1 MGAPGGLRFEPS
13 SVALV
18 GLEPP
23 GEDAAPEKLA
33 LKLRI
38 RCECGGAAAETW
50 ADTTTDAVEGE
61 VEPMAATVFFGKAM
75 SIPAAPLELAFGPV
89 DGLLRTVLVVD
100 VDVAAT
106 DEPEFA
112 NIGAATVPL
121 YGAVAAGLPVFEVE
135 APIVA
140 PAPAEEDAEPAP
152 SPGAEE
158 LEAAGDEPEP
168 EDLSPFAFDLRVVGG
183 GAAPPLPGDLD
194 LGPRASP
201 SSTRRRRRRRRPRT
215 AARPRSPVT
224 AATTSAAAASA
235 APSDPP
241 AGEDAEPAEEPPPPF
256 VGYRAAWSDA
266 APSLFLPRE
275 TCVALAAAAAA
286 GEPELVEIARKV
298 PPPPPD
304 PEAEVDPEAP
314 APEPTVETA
323 TVTLDA
329 KGFWGGAT
337 TLDVSGAVVAPPP
350 PAPDLPDA
358 EESVGESLAQT
369 SLEDPGETGEPP
381 AEAADGAED
390 AEPEPEPEPAKHLS
404 ELLDDHGTEL
414 ALGLTLSKPLVAPV
428 DPSSKPTYEGLVPK
442 TKIASLCG
450 TAGPRDFKVEF
461 KDEIDDV
468 VTTLSEEMAKIII
481 SKDPTGK
488 APVEDF
494 DERQWLY
501 GLNTGTLEP
510 ADVGGK
516 ILGPYHAFK
525 ERLKPCIQRVVRK
538 YFPDA
543 PTTPHRDCDDW
554 RELGEYDRFL
564 NAVYAELVTNVIEVT
579 NKRFRDAESNQEPES
594 KPSPFVEE
602 HDDDDDKAVVKC
614 KVFVEKGARCVLESG
629 PVRESLKEGAADAAV
644 LTTTLLAVVDVA
656 DGDLPKARRTL
667 EKAARANNTPG
678 QDGARGRAYVGLA
691 AATWL
696 HGFGLTACATKA
708 LDLALA
714 GEARASA
721 LARVQGPLRDSFT
734 PPELR
739 AELDASAVP
748 PARRGELGPAEVV
761 ATKATYAAPDLG
773 RAWLALGLVHDA
785 ARRTADAAG
794 TLARALAL
802 LNAPES
808 PEPAP
813 LWLFCR
819 VCDLAIL
826 QGDLDLAKDHA
837 EAEAALTEANIRNPD
852 SAETWGY
859 LVLANLGQ
867 YVLGDSKR
875 IDQAASCLDQAKNLF
890 LDDGNILTDVGVA
903 FAEVDRLTVAAEVL
917 AAAAALPYGDF
928 TKHAKLALARVLA
941 KQNKV
946 VEATDEYASLL
957 GTATGDEAA
966 ILKAELAPSSRS
978 SASPLLDSPAPALRR
993 AGRPPAYT
1001 IARSART
1008 RACARPGRR
1017 ARRGRV
1023 RRDGRGGVVA
1033 GRREAQ
1039 HPDAEER
1046 RLLAADDGQDAWQTK
1061 TFRCVERTGDFKQFL
1076 NDAGLPR
1083 ILGEIVERLSGVG
1096 ATMTMGIHDN
1106 MFYRTEHGLL
1116 KDKRGSLVGG
1126 AVEVR
1131 SVTTC
1136 NGKGNNGM
1144 ARYEI
1149 VGDELLVTV
1158 ANLDTGAAFRL
1169 RMERVDEAPSP
1180 WF

>member
-38 RCECGGAAAETW
+38 RCECGGAPAETW

-61 VEPMAATVFFGKAM
+61 VEPTAATVFFGKAM

-100 VDVAAT
+100 VDVARGDA

-112 NIGAATVPL
+112 TVGAATVPL
-121 YGAVAAGLPVFEVE
+121 YGAVAAGLPVFEVD

-168 EDLSPFAFDLRVVGG
+168 EHLSPFAFDLRVVGD

-194 LGPRASP
+194 LG
-201 SSTRRRRRRRRPRT
+201 
-215 AARPRSPVT
+215 AARLAFVDETPPPPEET
-224 AATTSAAAASA
+224 EDGGEAPEPGDGGDDASAAAASA
-235 APSDPP
+235 AADLP
-241 AGEDAEPAEEPPPPF
+241 AGRTRSPPRSRRRPSSGTARPGATRRRRSSCRGD
-256 VGYRAAWSDA
+256 VRRA
-266 APSLFLPRE
+266 R
-275 TCVALAAAAAA
+275 
-286 GEPELVEIARKV
+286 GRRGGGRARARLRDRAKV

-329 KGFWGGAT
+329 KGFWGGASN
-337 TLDVSGAVVAPPP
+337 LDASGAVVAPPP

-358 EESVGESLAQT
+358 EESAGESLAQT

-614 KVFVEKGARCVLESG
+614 KVFVEKVLMKCEDFEGQGDVARAAAHFAEAFEHIKQQIGLFPAEAKGLAFVLGNCYRAAGLAAGRCLGRRLDGAAPGPVLAHLKEALALDCAHDGALAVYGAALLEAGDAKGARC
-629 PVRESLKEGAADAAV
+629 
-644 LTTTLLAVVDVA
+644 
-656 DGDLPKARRTL
+656 ARRTL

-721 LARVQGPLRDSFT
+721 LARVAGPLRDSFT

-739 AELDASAVP
+739 SELDAERAFLLL
-748 PARRGELGPAEVV
+748 AAGELGPAEVV

-826 QGDLDLAKDHA
+826 QGDLDLAKDVAIIACQRGKNAVPWIMAARAFILLGEHA

-966 ILKAELAPSSRS
+966 ILKAELAPLL
-978 SASPLLDSPAPALRR
+978 AVLGKPLSLDSR
-993 AGRPPAYT
+993 AQPLQP
-1001 IARSART
+1001 
-1008 RACARPGRR
+1008 
-1017 ARRGRV
+1017 
-1023 RRDGRGGVVA
+1023 
-1033 GRREAQ
+1033 
-1039 HPDAEER
+1039 
-1046 RLLAADDGQDAWQTK
+1046 
-1061 TFRCVERTGDFKQFL
+1061 
-1076 NDAGLPR
+1076 
-1083 ILGEIVERLSGVG
+1083 
-1096 ATMTMGIHDN
+1096 
-1106 MFYRTEHGLL
+1106 
-1116 KDKRGSLVGG
+1116 
-1126 AVEVR
+1126 
-1131 SVTTC
+1131 
-1136 NGKGNNGM
+1136 
-1144 ARYEI
+1144 
-1149 VGDELLVTV
+1149 
-1158 ANLDTGAAFRL
+1158 
-1169 RMERVDEAPSP
+1169 
-1180 WF
+1180 

>member
-1 MGAPGGLRFEPS
+1 MQ
-13 SVALV
+13 
-18 GLEPP
+18 
-23 GEDAAPEKLA
+23 AA
-33 LKLRI
+33 
-38 RCECGGAAAETW
+38 
-50 ADTTTDAVEGE
+50 
-61 VEPMAATVFFGKAM
+61 
-75 SIPAAPLELAFGPV
+75 
-89 DGLLRTVLVVD
+89 DG
-100 VDVAAT
+100 
-106 DEPEFA
+106 
-112 NIGAATVPL
+112 
-121 YGAVAAGLPVFEVE
+121 
-135 APIVA
+135 
-140 PAPAEEDAEPAP
+140 
-152 SPGAEE
+152 
-158 LEAAGDEPEP
+158 
-168 EDLSPFAFDLRVVGG
+168 
-183 GAAPPLPGDLD
+183 
-194 LGPRASP
+194 
-201 SSTRRRRRRRRPRT
+201 
-215 AARPRSPVT
+215 
-224 AATTSAAAASA
+224 
-235 APSDPP
+235 
-241 AGEDAEPAEEPPPPF
+241 EPAE
-256 VGYRAAWSDA
+256 
-266 APSLFLPRE
+266 
-275 TCVALAAAAAA
+275 
-286 GEPELVEIARKV
+286 
-298 PPPPPD
+298 
-304 PEAEVDPEAP
+304 AE
-314 APEPTVETA
+314 
-323 TVTLDA
+323 
-329 KGFWGGAT
+329 
-337 TLDVSGAVVAPPP
+337 
-350 PAPDLPDA
+350 
-358 EESVGESLAQT
+358 
-369 SLEDPGETGEPP
+369 
-381 AEAADGAED
+381 
-390 AEPEPEPEPAKHLS
+390 EPEPEPAKHLS

-428 DPSSKPTYEGLVPK
+428 DPTSKPTYEGLVPK

-450 TAGPRDFKVEF
+450 TSGPRDFKVEF
-461 KDEIDDV
+461 KDEIDDI

-614 KVFVEKGARCVLESG
+614 KVFVEKVLLKCEDFEGQGDFSRAAAHFAEAFEHIKQQIGLFPAEAKGLAFVLGNCYRAAGLAAGRCLGRRLDGATLAPVVAHLKEALALDCAHDGALAVYGAALLEAGDARGARCVLEEALDPSA
-629 PVRESLKEGAADAAV
+629 ESLREGAADAAV

-721 LARVQGPLRDSFT
+721 LARVAGPLRDSFT

-739 AELDASAVP
+739 AELDAERAFLQL
-748 PARRGELGPAEVV
+748 AAGELGPAEVV

-826 QGDLDLAKDHA
+826 QGDLDLAKDVAIIACQRGKNAVPWIMAARAFILLGEHA

-903 FAEVDRLTVAAEVL
+903 FAEVDRLTLAAEVL
-917 AAAAALPYGDF
+917 ATAAALPYGDF

-966 ILKAELAPSSRS
+966 ILKAELAPLL
-978 SASPLLDSPAPALRR
+978 AVLGKPLSLDSR
-993 AGRPPAYT
+993 AQPLQP
-1001 IARSART
+1001 
-1008 RACARPGRR
+1008 
-1017 ARRGRV
+1017 
-1023 RRDGRGGVVA
+1023 
-1033 GRREAQ
+1033 
-1039 HPDAEER
+1039 
-1046 RLLAADDGQDAWQTK
+1046 
-1061 TFRCVERTGDFKQFL
+1061 
-1076 NDAGLPR
+1076 
-1083 ILGEIVERLSGVG
+1083 
-1096 ATMTMGIHDN
+1096 
-1106 MFYRTEHGLL
+1106 
-1116 KDKRGSLVGG
+1116 
-1126 AVEVR
+1126 
-1131 SVTTC
+1131 
-1136 NGKGNNGM
+1136 
-1144 ARYEI
+1144 
-1149 VGDELLVTV
+1149 
-1158 ANLDTGAAFRL
+1158 
-1169 RMERVDEAPSP
+1169 
-1180 WF
+1180 